1 MSLSVHLL
9 FLLILDISLPFF
21 LFFELPDRVPHC
33 ASSSSLAILFAIW
46 IVPVLF
52 PV

>member
-21 LFFELPDRVPHC
+21 LFFGFILPVVTRSAV
-33 ASSSSLAILFAIW
+33 
-46 IVPVLF
+46 
-52 PV
+52 